1 VEFAM
6 SFTTQAEQSVN
17 NLRALVQLDISSIN
31 TQWVNAGAGIWY
43 VNFDAL
49 YPEIETEL
57 LTGYTVQDLTDIGS
71 VQVDTLP
78 HIQVFNI
85 EDLTIIETSFYYDQS
100 NKEVY
105 VHFVDNDEPY
115 LHTVFLGVIY
125 GYSYNEFSPVGA
137 NTLYE
142 GRLASDLSIG
152 ESRDPLF
159 FGKLQYSIG
168 NVSLYNSDGFFDT
181 FAQDKNLYGNEARVL
196 IGFEDLPITDY
207 VRVLTGKI
215 EKVTIDEQ
223 TANFT
228 LSDRRKS
235 FSKSITYSCTDK
247 NALEAIRE
255 MLLDNYAIPYNS
267 IFYDTT
273 AWGTA
278 EALVTNITI
287 DIGPDKTDKDRKLI
301 EVIEDICASVF
312 GIFIIDSDGKLSF
325 KIIDNTTASIATIP
339 DDDILN
345 QHSIDYDPVEVISSS
360 KVGYAKNWEASSQ
373 STYTFYTD
381 TSVEEETYR
390 QYKVY
395 NQQEFPT
402 LLTSEADAIIF
413 SGTILAYTKDVHG
426 IGTVSL
432 PVKYV
437 TYNIGDIVDIE
448 INREGTTMLGTKKCE
463 IISKNVSLTSGL
475 VELGYRIV

>member
-1 VEFAM
+1 MTFIEHIN
-6 SFTTQAEQSVN
+6 QSVN
-17 NLRALVQLDISSIN
+17 NLRSIIQLDIGELN
-31 TQWVNAGAGIWY
+31 TQWVNAAAGVWY
-43 VNFDAL
+43 VSFDAL

-57 LTGYTVQDLTDIGS
+57 LTGYTSTSYTSIGS
-71 VQVDTLP
+71 FQADDLFHVQVFTL
-78 HIQVFNI
+78 
-85 EDLTIIETSFYYDQS
+85 EDCSSTETSFYFDS
-100 NKEVY
+100 VNREVY
-105 VHFVDNDEPY
+105 VHFINNDEPY
-115 LHTVFLGVIY
+115 IHNCFLGVTY
-125 GYSYNEFSPVGA
+125 GYSYNEFTPV
-137 NTLYE
+137 NSDTLYE
-142 GRLASDLSIG
+142 GRIASDLSIG

-181 FAQDKNLYGNEARVL
+181 FAQDKNLYGNEGRVL
-196 IGFEDLPITDY
+196 IGFEDLPISDY

-235 FSKSITYSCTDK
+235 FSKSVTYSCTDK

-255 MLLDNYAIPYNS
+255 LLLDNYAIPYNS

-273 AWGTA
+273 AWATA
-278 EALVTNITI
+278 EALAPNITI
-287 DIGPDKTDKDRKLI
+287 DIGPDKTETDKKVI
-301 EVIEDICASVF
+301 EIIEDICASVF

-325 KIIDNTTASIATIP
+325 KIIDDTTASTATIP

-345 QHSIDYDPVEVISSS
+345 PHSIDYDPVEVISSS
-360 KVGYAKNWEASSQ
+360 KVGYAKNWESSSQ

-381 TSVEEETYR
+381 TSLEEETYR

-395 NQQEFPT
+395 NQQEFDT
-402 LLTSEADAIIF
+402 LLTSEADAITF

-426 IGTVSL
+426 LGTIRL

-448 INREGTTMLGTKKCE
+448 INRESKTMLGTKKCE
-463 IISKNVSLTSGL
+463 ILSKNVSLTSGL
-475 VELGYRIV
+475 VNLGYRIV

>member
-1 VEFAM
+1 M
-6 SFTTQAEQSVN
+6 SFTTQSNQSVN
-17 NLRALVQLDISSIN
+17 NLRSLVQLDISSIN

-43 VNFDAL
+43 VNLDAL

-57 LTGYTVQDLTDIGS
+57 LSGYTVLPYTSIGS
-71 VQVDTLP
+71 FQADDIFHVQVFTL
-78 HIQVFNI
+78 
-85 EDLTIIETSFYYDQS
+85 EDCSTTDVSFFYDGI
-100 NKEVY
+100 NRELY
-105 VHFVDNDEPY
+105 VHLINNDEPY
-115 LHTVFLGVIY
+115 IHNCFIGVIY
-125 GYSYNEFSPVGA
+125 GYSYDEFTPVDSD
-137 NTLYE
+137 TLYE

-196 IGFEDLPITDY
+196 IGFEDLPISEY

-215 EKVTIDEQ
+215 EKVTINEQ
-223 TANFT
+223 TADFT

-235 FSKSITYSCTDK
+235 FSKSVTYSCTDK

-255 MLLDNYAIPYNS
+255 LLLDNYQIPYNS

-273 AWGTA
+273 AWATA
-278 EALVTNITI
+278 EALAPNITI
-287 DIGPDKTDKDRKLI
+287 DIGPDKTDKDKKVI
-301 EVIEDICASVF
+301 EIIEDICASVF

-325 KIIDNTTASIATIP
+325 KIIDNTTASTATIP
-339 DDDILN
+339 DDDIIN
-345 QHSIDYDPVEVISSS
+345 PHSIDYDPVEVISSS

-381 TSVEEETYR
+381 TSIEEETYR

-395 NQQEFPT
+395 NQKEFPT
-402 LLTSEADAIIF
+402 LLTSETDAIDF
-413 SGTILAYTKDVHG
+413 STTILDYTKDVHG
-426 IGTVSL
+426 LGKITL

-437 TYNIGDIVDIE
+437 TYEIGDIVDIQ
-448 INREGTTMLGTKKCE
+448 INRESTTMLGTKKCE

>member
-1 VEFAM
+1 
-6 SFTTQAEQSVN
+6 
-17 NLRALVQLDISSIN
+17 LVQLDISSIN

-49 YPEIETEL
+49 YPEIEDEL
-57 LTGYTVQDLTDIGS
+57 LEGFTIQALTDIGS
-71 VQVDTLP
+71 VQVDELLYT
-78 HIQVFNI
+78 QVFTL
-85 EDLTIIETSFYYDQS
+85 EDVTTTEVSFYYDQAS
-100 NKEVY
+100 KKVFI
-105 VHFVDNDEPY
+105 HFIDNDEPY
-115 LHTVFLGVIY
+115 LHTVFLGVIF

-196 IGFEDLPITDY
+196 IGFDDLPITDY

-215 EKVTIDEQ
+215 EKVTINEQ
-223 TANFT
+223 TADFT

-235 FSKSITYSCTDK
+235 FSKSVTYTCTNK

-255 MLLDNYAIPYNS
+255 LLLDNYAIPYNA

-273 AWGTA
+273 AWATA
-278 EALVTNITI
+278 EALAPNVTI
-287 DIGPDKTDKDRKLI
+287 DIGTDKTETDKKVI
-301 EVIEDICASVF
+301 EIIEDICATVF

-325 KIIDNTTASIATIP
+325 RIIDNTTAATATIP
-339 DDDILN
+339 DDDILTP
-345 QHSIDYDPVEVISSS
+345 HEIDYDPVEVISSS

-373 STYTFYTD
+373 STYSFYTD
-381 TSVEEETYR
+381 TSIEEDVYR

-402 LLTSEADAIIF
+402 LLTSEADAITF

-426 IGTVSL
+426 IGKIKL

-437 TYNIGDIVDIE
+437 TYEIGDIVDIE
-448 INREGTTMLGTKKCE
+448 INRESTEMLGTKKCE